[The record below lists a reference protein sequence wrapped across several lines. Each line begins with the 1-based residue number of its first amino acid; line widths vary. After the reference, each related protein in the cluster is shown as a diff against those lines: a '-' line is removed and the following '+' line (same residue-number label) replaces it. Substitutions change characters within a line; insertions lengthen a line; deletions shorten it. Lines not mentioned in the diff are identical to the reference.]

1 MNSNNNV
8 IYVVFGVLLLA
19 GLLFF
24 AFKGCDEKPQL
35 KESETREMKAGTPD
49 TIKIRIVDTLWMDKR
64 ITEVIKIREEKI
76 VQYGSDSSRFDTTIT
91 RDDSSIR
98 VAGTT
103 YPAIDSIKLDVAS
116 LLKYP
121 EITRTDT
128 IKITRVD
135 TLQITKII
143 ESATDVPWYDR
154 FLVGAVTSTAVVV
167 GLVYALGGIK

>member
-1 MNSNNNV
+1 MPSNSNA
-8 IYVVFGVLLLA
+8 IYVVLGVLLLA

-35 KESETREMKAGTPD
+35 KETETREMRAGTPD
-49 TIKIRIVDTLWMDKR
+49 TIKIRTVDTLWMEKR
-64 ITEVIKIREEKI
+64 ITEVIRIREEKI
-76 VQYGSDSSRFDTTIT
+76 VQYGKDSSRFDTTIT
-91 RDDSSIR
+91 KDGSSIR

-103 YPAIDSIKLDVAS
+103 YPAIDSIKLDVAT

-121 EITRTDT
+121 EITKTDT
-128 IKITRVD
+128 ILISRVD

-154 FLVGAVTSTAVVV
+154 FWTGVAASAIPVIAYIFLQ
-167 GLVYALGGIK
+167 K